1 MDKTE
6 FLSRY
11 HNLEIK
17 IQKKKEYIDFC
28 DERSLSIP
36 GPSYGEKIGT
46 NPNRNTDAPFV
57 KWIYKKIDAEAEL
70 KELEEKAS
78 KTKMEIEEMI
88 ANLKNDDFERILT
101 YRYIDWLTW
110 DEIGERMYLSR
121 STVKRWHKE
130 ALELIKISIFIV

>member
-28 DERSLSIP
+28 EERSNSIP
-36 GPSYGEKIGT
+36 GPCYDKIGS
-46 NPNRNTDAPFV
+46 NPSPNLDAPFV
-57 KWIYKKIDAEAEL
+57 KWIYRKIDAEAEL
-70 KELEEKAS
+70 KELEEKAAKA
-78 KTKMEIEEMI
+78 KTDIEEVI
-88 ANLKNDDFERILT
+88 SNLENEDYKRLLT

-130 ALELIKISIFIV
+130 ALETMESM